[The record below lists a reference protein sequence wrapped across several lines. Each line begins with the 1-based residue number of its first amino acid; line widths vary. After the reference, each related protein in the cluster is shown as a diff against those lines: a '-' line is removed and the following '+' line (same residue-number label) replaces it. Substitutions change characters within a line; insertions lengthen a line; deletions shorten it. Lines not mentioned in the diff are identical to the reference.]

1 MLKKIS
7 IFGAPAGVRI
17 NQGDNFKTSVG
28 GLISVLAILSIIAL
42 SLGTVLKFYL
52 EEDEYD

>member
-1 MLKKIS
+1 M
-7 IFGAPAGVRI
+7 RI

-28 GLISVLAILSIIAL
+28 GLISVMAILSIIVL

-52 EEDEYD
+52 EEDEYN